1 MRTVILNKEDIY
13 KGYLILINKE
23 HYIRDN
29 NFFIKGND
37 VFGKV
42 NSLVNKT
49 NCFSVKGNDG
59 SNKVNDFISK
69 MNNFSS
75 KSNDFSSKVNGLV
88 SKENDFISMENGFSS
103 KGVGSSSRKNSFSG
117 RYNSFSYG
125 HSDFSHTGKLIPVD
139 AQYKDVLL
147 ESKTLASLLHLL
159 KLIGCSNEI
168 VPVSGYRSRNEQEQI
183 YNQSLLENGTVFT
196 ERYVALPDRS
206 EHQTGLAIDLARN
219 ANEIDFIRPDF
230 PYTGIY
236 GTFRKNAVKYGFIE
250 RYQKDKESITG
261 ISYEP
266 WHFRYVGY
274 PHSQIMQDNNL
285 SLEEYI
291 LFIKDYLYGE
301 KHFRIQEMS
310 REIEVS
316 YIPVGFDTTTVEVPE
331 NNCFQISGNNVDGFV
346 ITIWS

>member
-1 MRTVILNKEDIY
+1 
-13 KGYLILINKE
+13 
-23 HYIRDN
+23 
-29 NFFIKGND
+29 
-37 VFGKV
+37 
-42 NSLVNKT
+42 
-49 NCFSVKGNDG
+49 
-59 SNKVNDFISK
+59 
-69 MNNFSS
+69 
-75 KSNDFSSKVNGLV
+75 
-88 SKENDFISMENGFSS
+88 
-103 KGVGSSSRKNSFSG
+103 
-117 RYNSFSYG
+117 
-125 HSDFSHTGKLIPVD
+125 
-139 AQYKDVLL
+139 L
-147 ESKTLASLLHLL
+147 ESKTLASLLQLL
-159 KLIGCSNEI
+159 KLISCNNEI

-183 YNQSLLENGTVFT
+183 YNQSLLENGKAFT

-219 ANEIDFIRPDF
+219 ANEIDFICPDF

-236 GTFRKNAVKYGFIE
+236 GTFRQNAVKYGFIE

-274 PHSQIMQDNNL
+274 PHSQIIQDNNL

-291 LFIKDYLYGE
+291 LFIKDYPYGE

-316 YIPVGFDTTTVEVPE
+316 YVPVGFDTTTIEVPE
-331 NNCFQISGNNVDGFV
+331 DNCFQISGNNVDGFV